1 MSGRKA
7 AAAYLHLEKLTDH
20 AQANRQSRTPGRI
33 SSRLRDLARLLLV
46 DHLSRGLL
54 SALRTLKQILRMLK
68 PPARHLGTPAL
79 LVQSDGGN
87 VS

>member
-1 MSGRKA
+1 M
-7 AAAYLHLEKLTDH
+7 
-20 AQANRQSRTPGRI
+20 
-33 SSRLRDLARLLLV
+33 DLARLVLV